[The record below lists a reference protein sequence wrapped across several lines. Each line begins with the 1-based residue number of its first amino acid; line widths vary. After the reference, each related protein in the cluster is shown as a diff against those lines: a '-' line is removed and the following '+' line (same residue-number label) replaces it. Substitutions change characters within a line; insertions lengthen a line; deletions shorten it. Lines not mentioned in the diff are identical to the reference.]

1 MDIPFYFWTLSK
13 VEEIIFFRY
22 ATSKSEEI
30 VSRVDTSFFFGINLK
45 SQCQELKNTASLKL
59 STNKRGITVSGFF

>member
-1 MDIPFYFWTLSK
+1 MDKPFYFWTLSK

-30 VSRVDTSFFFGINLK
+30 VSRVGTSFFFGINLK
-45 SQCQELKNTASLKL
+45 PQYQELENTASLKL
-59 STNKRGITVSGFF
+59 SANKRGITVSGLF